1 MSASEIAARVAEV
14 RARIE
19 AAAVRAGRDPASVT
33 LVAVGKTKPLEML
46 LAAYEAGVRAF
57 GENRVQEAEAKFP
70 RLPGDAARHLIGP
83 IQSNKAR
90 RAAALADVVES
101 VDSIDIARRLA
112 RAAEEKGKR
121 LEVYVEVNVGAE
133 ETKAG
138 AAEAELG
145 PLLDAVRALA
155 ALELRGLMAIP
166 PPGDTRPHFVK
177 LRALAAG
184 HGLSGLSMGMSD
196 DYEAA
201 VEEGATIVRVGSAIF
216 GARPH
221 VGGVAGGVTSPR

>member
-1 MSASEIAARVAEV
+1 MSGSEIAARVADV

-19 AAAVRAGRDPASVT
+19 AAARRAGRDPGSVT
-33 LVAVGKTKPLEML
+33 LVAVSKTKPLEML

-70 RLPGDAARHLIGP
+70 HLPRDAARHLIGP

-101 VDSIDIARRLA
+101 VDSVEIARRLA
-112 RAAEEKGKR
+112 KGAEETGRR
-121 LEVYVEVNVGAE
+121 LAVFLEVNVGGE

-138 AAEAELG
+138 VAPAGLAG
-145 PLLDAVRALA
+145 LLEAVRALP
-155 ALELRGLMAIP
+155 ALEPKGLMAIP
-166 PPGDTRPHFVK
+166 PPGDTRPHFAA
-177 LRALAAG
+177 LRELAKA
-184 HGLSGLSMGMSD
+184 HGLAGLSMGMSD
-196 DYEAA
+196 DFEIA
-201 VEEGATIVRVGSAIF
+201 VEEGATLVRVGSAIF

-221 VGGVAGGVTSPR
+221 P